1 MKQVYEPI
9 KDKQRHIVADT
20 SRDPKINAE
29 EIMTYIFGGEQK

>member
-1 MKQVYEPI
+1 MKQVYEPV

-29 EIMTYIFGGEQK
+29 EIKTCIFGQEQK